1 MLPSDAVMETMV
13 EAVEEAIVEV
23 EAVVETVVM
32 TVEGLIKV
40 KKIILK
46 SVSTVPA
53 LSQITALISAWSLFW
68 IEWMEQ

>member
-1 MLPSDAVMETMV
+1 MLPLDAVMETMV

-46 SVSTVPA
+46 SVSTCTVPNN
-53 LSQITALISAWSLFW
+53 SINFS
-68 IEWMEQ
+68 MEPVLDRVDGIVM